1 MAAEGPRYQ
10 RIADLLREEIRSG
23 TWKPGDRLP
32 SHSELADQMQ
42 VSITTARNAIQV
54 LVAENLLYTA
64 TSRGTIV
71 RSQEVLESVVTN
83 HIRPDRPKSSHDI
96 FSEIGRAAG
105 REPSKQFTAR
115 MEPAAAEVAMWLGI
129 AKDSW
134 VMSRTV
140 VQYLD
145 NEPWS
150 WEVSFYPRDLAE
162 ATGIDSPHDIPEGT
176 TRRLAERGFVEIA
189 HRDTVAARPA
199 TAEEAAVLGVGTG
212 TMLLDHLRIGASAD
226 RITRVTRHRSIAA
239 RNRLA
244 YELGDDDG
252 TEMIR
257 KVLGTPQ
264 PPGNSHYFGNSL
276 VPGPP

>member
-1 MAAEGPRYQ
+1 MADGPRYQ
-10 RIADLLREEIRSG
+10 RIADLLREEIRNG

-32 SHSELADQMQ
+32 SHNELADQMQ

-71 RSQEVLESVVTN
+71 RSQEVLESVVTSP
-83 HIRPDRPKSSHDI
+83 IRPDRPKSTQDI
-96 FSEIGRAAG
+96 FSELARAAG
-105 REPSKQFTAR
+105 REPAKQFSAR
-115 MEPAAAEVAMWLGI
+115 MEPAGPDVALWLGVP
-129 AKDSW
+129 KDSW
-134 VMSRTV
+134 VVARTV

-150 WEVSFYPRDLAE
+150 WEISFYPRDLAE
-162 ATGIDSPHDIPEGT
+162 ATGVDSPHDIPEGT
-176 TRRLAERGFVEIA
+176 TRRLAQRGHPESA
-189 HRDTVAARPA
+189 HRDTIVARPA
-199 TAEEAAVLGVGTG
+199 TAEEALVLGVGTG
-212 TMLLDHLRIGASAD
+212 TMLLDHLRIGANGD

-244 YELGDDDG
+244 YELGDDAG
-252 TEMIR
+252 TELIR
-257 KVLGTPQ
+257 KTLGAPH

>member
-1 MAAEGPRYQ
+1 MADGPRYQ

-32 SHSELADQMQ
+32 SHNELADQMQ

-71 RSQEVLESVVTN
+71 RSQEVLESVVTGSL
-83 HIRPDRPKSSHDI
+83 RPDRPKSTRDDI
-96 FSEIGRAAG
+96 FSEIARAAG
-105 REPSKQFTAR
+105 REPAKQFTAR
-115 MEPAAAEVAMWLGI
+115 MEPAGRDVALWLGVPE
-129 AKDSW
+129 DSW
-134 VMSRTV
+134 VVARTV

-162 ATGIDSPHDIPEGT
+162 ATGVDSPHDIPEGT
-176 TRRLAERGFVEIA
+176 TRRLAERGHPESA
-189 HRDTVAARPA
+189 YRDTVVARPA
-199 TAEEAAVLGVGTG
+199 SAEEAAVLGVATG
-212 TMLLDHLRIGASAD
+212 TLLLDHLRIGANSA
-226 RITRVTRHRSIAA
+226 RVTRVTRHRSVAA

-244 YELGDDDG
+244 YELGDDAG
-252 TEMIR
+252 TARIR
-257 KVLGTPQ
+257 TTLGAQYPS
-264 PPGNSHYFGNSL
+264 GNSHSFGNSL
-276 VPGPP
+276 VPGSP